1 MLVDFDEIVYKL
13 RSMMLAR
20 GNIICFGTSN
30 TASLYLYPALI
41 LPLKQMFK
49 VVASNEPKEK
59 KLSASPPLLN
69 S

>member
-20 GNIICFGTSN
+20 GNIICFGGGLG
-30 TASLYLYPALI
+30 LYLYPALI

-59 KLSASPPLLN
+59 
-69 S
+69 